1 MARPSPRRRIE
12 PDVAPAARPDWVV
25 TGLVVAGLLV
35 SGYLTW
41 LKLTGAGAAL
51 CVAGSGC
58 DIVQASRYAL
68 FLGVPTA
75 AWGFAVYVVIG
86 ALAVTG
92 LGGRSWLIA
101 FLFAAGGVG
110 FSLYLTALSV
120 FELGTTCVWC
130 LASAAILVAIA
141 VTLQRRRPGPQGRK
155 SPYRAPRLAT
165 YGVLAAVATVVA
177 GAFVFA
183 APFSAPAGFQ
193 SALARHLAETKAVMY
208 GAFW

>member
-1 MARPSPRRRIE
+1 
-12 PDVAPAARPDWVV
+12 VAPVSRPDWLVG
-25 TGLVVAGLLV
+25 GLAVAGLLV

-58 DIVQASRYAL
+58 DIVQASRYAV

-75 AWGFAVYVVIG
+75 AWGAAVYVVIA

-92 LGGRSWLIA
+92 LGARNWLVA

-110 FSLYLTALSV
+110 FSLYLTGLSV
-120 FELGTTCVWC
+120 FELGATCVWC
-130 LASAAILVAIA
+130 LASATILIAIVAA
-141 VTLQRRRPGPQGRK
+141 LLRRRPPPHGRK
-155 SPYRAPRLAT
+155 SPFRTPRLAT
-165 YGVLAAVATVVA
+165 YGLLVAIGTVVA
-177 GAFVFA
+177 GAFVYA
-183 APFSAPAGFQ
+183 APFSAPAGYQ
-193 SALARHLAETKAVMY
+193 SALARHLAKTNSVMY